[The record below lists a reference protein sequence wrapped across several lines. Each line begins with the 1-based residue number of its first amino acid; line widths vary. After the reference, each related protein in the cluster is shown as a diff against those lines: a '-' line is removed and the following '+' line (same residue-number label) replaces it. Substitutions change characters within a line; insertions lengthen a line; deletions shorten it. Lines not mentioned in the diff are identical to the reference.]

1 MTNAEPLL
9 ASFPADTETLLAEIG
24 PKWALDINKHRDL
37 VIAHYTPKVR
47 HAIDDGIAMAR
58 DLPYG
63 AAQRQTLDVHFDT
76 SWRPGSRD
84 VVVFLH
90 GGAFV
95 RGKKSVNGQVYDNVA
110 HWFARQGIVGVNVEY
125 RLAPA
130 APYPAGAEDVRL
142 AFRWVQDNIA
152 RYGGRADRI
161 FLMGHSAGGCHVAS
175 ALFDPACERIPGAAL
190 AGAILVS
197 ARLRADTLPDNPNAE
212 GVRAY
217 FGTDASLY
225 ETRSPSSHV
234 ATSDVALLVAVA
246 QYENPHLDT
255 YGEEFYRRAQ
265 ALPRTALT
273 RFLRL
278 DRHNHTSIVAHF
290 NSGEDTLGRAIT
302 RFMADA

>member
-1 MTNAEPLL
+1 MTNSESSLHAIP
-9 ASFPADTETLLAEIG
+9 PDTEALLQDIG
-24 PKWALDINKHRDL
+24 PRWAADINKHRDL
-37 VIAHYTPKVR
+37 VIAHYTPRVR
-47 HAIDDGIAMAR
+47 HAADDGVLIER
-58 DLPYG
+58 DIPYG
-63 AAQRQTLDVHFDT
+63 ATERETLDVHFDA
-76 SWRPGSRD
+76 SWRPGTRD

-130 APYPAGAEDVRL
+130 SPYPGGADDVL
-142 AFRWVQDNIA
+142 HAFRWVQDNIA

-175 ALFDPACERIPGAAL
+175 AIFDPACQRIADGAL

-217 FGTDASLY
+217 FGTDPSLY
-225 ETRSPSSHV
+225 DVRSPISHVETRNVP
-234 ATSDVALLVAVA
+234 LLVAVA
-246 QYENPHLDT
+246 QYENPHLDA
-255 YGEEFYRRAQ
+255 YGEEFFQRAQ

-273 RFLRL
+273 RFISL